1 MLVYMNVN
9 LPLSFH
15 KFNQKIDLMIIIC
28 VGAWGYVK
36 TQETFNVS
44 PQFQVLL

>member
-1 MLVYMNVN
+1 MLVSININ
-9 LPLSFH
+9 SPFAFH

-28 VGAWGYVK
+28 VGAWGYVR

-44 PQFQVLL
+44 S